1 MRFKPLLGYVR
12 GFFVYSPSTWR
23 PRRRPLPHPV
33 FFFVRLPPPVIYSFL
48 VVATDTPVLAFY
60 SIPAA
65 LPYSHRGTA
74 SSIRCSGL
82 LHHDCYRRR
91 RHRLSHLSSDCPTTV
106 PLVVTC
112 APPPPSSPTPPSPT
126 PKRRPPRIFRQ
137 CLSEPGEKGRRGARV
152 PTTGGG
158 KVNGIWVD

>member
-1 MRFKPLLGYVR
+1 MATPPSSSSPPCLLLCTPSPPSPL
-12 GFFVYSPSTWR
+12 FFSGRSYRHSR
-23 PRRRPLPHPV
+23 PRVLFDPRRPALLSP
-33 FFFVRLPPPVIYSFL
+33 RDSL
-48 VVATDTPVLAFY
+48 VD
-60 SIPAA
+60 
-65 LPYSHRGTA
+65 
-74 SSIRCSGL
+74 RCSGL

-91 RHRLSHLSSDCPTTV
+91 HHRLSHLSSDCPTTV

-137 CLSEPGEKGRRGARV
+137 CLSEPGERGRRGARV